1 MIKPDI
7 IVVGASAGGVQAL
20 MELVGCLP
28 LSFNGSVF
36 IVLHI
41 PAYSPS
47 SLPEILSRCG
57 SFKAIHPK
65 DGEKIQEKM
74 IYVAPPDHHLLIEDK
89 KVLVKKGPK
98 ENRFR
103 PSIDALFRSAAYSYG
118 SRVIGIILSGVLD
131 DGTSGMWTIK
141 RLGGFTIV
149 QDAHEAMHPQMP
161 LNVQEHV
168 DVDRCIPVAEM
179 CKVIDQVKNEP
190 ASDKL
195 PTEKIDMEM
204 LEIEIT
210 IAKQDNAFSLGIIN
224 KGELTSFTC
233 PECHGALVRLM
244 EGNIIRFRCHTGH
257 AFTAS
262 ALLAGITKTIEEA
275 LWSSMRA
282 VEECTLLLGKLK
294 DDFTKIGNTK
304 AASFFASAEKEQRAR
319 ARIIHDSVFTQK
331 ILSADLRFDKDGE
344 NRDIDI
350 SGLSSKSNDYPKA

>member
-1 MIKPDI
+1 M

-20 MELVGCLP
+20 MQFVTCLP
-28 LSFNGSVF
+28 ESFNGSIF

-47 SLPEILSRCG
+47 SLPDILSRCS

-65 DGEKIQEKM
+65 DGEKIQEKT
-74 IYVAPPDHHLLIEDK
+74 IYIAPPDHHLLIEDK

-103 PSIDALFRSAAYSYG
+103 PSIDALFRSAAYSFG
-118 SRVIGIILSGVLD
+118 PRVIGIILSGVLD

-149 QDAHEAMHPQMP
+149 QDALEAMHPQMP
-161 LNVQEHV
+161 LNVQEFV
-168 DVDRCIPVAEM
+168 DVDHSIPVAEM
-179 CKVIDQVKNEP
+179 CKVIEQIQNKPVANKP
-190 ASDKL
+190 S
-195 PTEKIDMEM
+195 TEKMDMEM

-210 IAKQDNAFSLGIIN
+210 IAKQDNAFAMGIIN

-233 PECHGALVRLM
+233 PECHGALVRLI

-262 ALLAGITKTIEEA
+262 ALLAGITQTIEEA

-282 VEECTLLLGKLK
+282 VEECTLLLCKLK
-294 DDFTKIGNTK
+294 DDFTKAGNTK
-304 AASFFASAEKEQRAR
+304 AAAFFATAEQEQRER
-319 ARIIHDSVFTQK
+319 ARVIHDSVFTQK
-331 ILSADLRFDKDGE
+331 ILSADLRFDQDGE
-344 NRDIDI
+344 NRDIDLSRI
-350 SGLSSKSNDYPKA
+350 SSKKNRS

>member
-1 MIKPDI
+1 MKPDI

-20 MELVGCLP
+20 TELVTCLP
-28 LSFNGSVF
+28 ENFNGSIF

-47 SLPEILSRCG
+47 ALPLILSRC
-57 SFKAIHPK
+57 SRFKAIHPE
-65 DGEKIQEKM
+65 DGEKIQERT
-74 IYVAPPDHHLLIEDK
+74 IYIAPPDHHLLIEDK

-103 PSIDALFRSAAYSYG
+103 PSIDALFRSAAYSFG

-141 RLGGFTIV
+141 RLGGYTIV
-149 QDAHEAMHPQMP
+149 QDALEAMHPQMP
-161 LNVQEHV
+161 LNVQEFV
-168 DVDRCIPVAEM
+168 DVDYSIPVAEM
-179 CKVIDQVKNEP
+179 CKVIGQIQNEP
-190 ASDKL
+190 VTDK
-195 PTEKIDMEM
+195 PTNEKIDMEM

-210 IAKQDNAFSLGIIN
+210 IAKNDNAFALGIIN

-233 PECHGALVRLM
+233 PECHGALVRLI

-262 ALLAGITKTIEEA
+262 ALLAGITQTIEEA

-294 DDFTKIGNTK
+294 DDFTKAGNTK
-304 AASFFASAEKEQRAR
+304 AAAFFATAEKEQRER
-319 ARIIHDSVFTQK
+319 ARVIHDSVFTQK
-331 ILSADLRFDKDGE
+331 ILSADLRFDKDGN
-344 NRDIDI
+344 NRDIDL
-350 SGLSSKSNDYPKA
+350 SKASSKKNDR